1 MMDPDRPGLLTPER
15 RRFVQRLAEEGVRV
29 LIVGGE
35 AMRAAGLN
43 RLTKDLD
50 LVVERSQ
57 EGIERI
63 LRVAEEFGFR
73 SPRSA
78 LSLASSRKFSSLYV
92 RLAPR
97 SCDTPEVTHHVDL
110 LFADAYLPD
119 FEEAFAAGIPTPDT
133 PTVRYAGIEHLL
145 RMKTQAVMNPRR
157 SPQSL
162 AKDRMDIAFLVQLRE
177 EIGPFAANVAKQ
189 GGQRAKE
196 ESS

>member
-1 MMDPDRPGLLTPER
+1 MDPDRPGLLTPER
-15 RRFVQRLAEEGVRV
+15 RRFVQRLAEEGVRA
-29 LIVGGE
+29 LIVGDE
-35 AMRAAGLN
+35 ALRAAGLN

-63 LRVAEEFGFR
+63 LRVAAEFGFR
-73 SPRSA
+73 SSRSV
-78 LSLASSRKFSSLYV
+78 LSLANSRRFTSLYV

-119 FEEAFAAGIPTPDT
+119 FEEAFTAGIPMPDA

-145 RMKTQAVMNPRR
+145 RMKSQAAMNPRR

-162 AKDRMDIAFLVQLRE
+162 AKDRMDIAFLGRLRE
-177 EIGPFAANVAKQ
+177 EIRALTADLAKQ
-189 GGQRAKE
+189 GDQRAKE
-196 ESS
+196 ESP